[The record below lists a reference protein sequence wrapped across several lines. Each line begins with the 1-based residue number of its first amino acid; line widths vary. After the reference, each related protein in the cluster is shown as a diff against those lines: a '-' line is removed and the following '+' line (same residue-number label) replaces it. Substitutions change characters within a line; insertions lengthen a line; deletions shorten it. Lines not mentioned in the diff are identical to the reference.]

1 MSISETVEQLL
12 QKNNFKPARKPT
24 KKKSSWLLPKS
35 GQAFYVNRV
44 SSGGVSL
51 FIFNPENRTVAEDTV
66 RKAGLQ
72 LNENF
77 YHSSNMTLFPKRTHT
92 GASPIPY
99 GYAVDVTSTA
109 AVNNLIEELRN
120 R

>member
-1 MSISETVEQLL
+1 VSISETVEQLL

-44 SSGGVSL
+44 SNEGVSL
-51 FIFNPENRTVAEDTV
+51 FIFNPENTAVAEEAV
-66 RKAGLQ
+66 KKAGLQ
-72 LNENF
+72 FNGKF
-77 YHSSNMTLFPKRTHT
+77 YHSSNMTLFPRRTHT

-99 GYAVDVTSTA
+99 GCAVDVMNLTSA
-109 AVNNLIEELRN
+109 NNLIEELKN
-120 R
+120 K

>member
-44 SSGGVSL
+44 SNGGVSL
-51 FIFNPENRTVAEDTV
+51 FIFNPDNRDVAEDAV
-66 RKAGLQ
+66 RKAGLR
-72 LNENF
+72 LNENL

-99 GYAVDVTSTA
+99 GCSVDVMNIA
-109 AVNNLIEELRN
+109 AVNNMIDELKKI
-120 R
+120 

>member
-12 QKNNFKPARKPT
+12 QKNNFIPARKPT

-44 SSGGVSL
+44 SNEGVSL
-51 FIFNPENRTVAEDTV
+51 FIFNPDNRATAEDVV

-72 LNENF
+72 LNDNF

-99 GYAVDVTSTA
+99 GYSVDVINTA
-109 AVNNLIEELRN
+109 AVNNLIENLKN
-120 R
+120 I